1 MSNIHCIQHPICEHQ
16 LSQLRREETLPSAF
30 RAAARQLT
38 QFIAIEATRHLQT
51 RQVEIETPVS
61 STTADEIS
69 DRVGI
74 FPILRAGLSM
84 TDPILELLPA
94 AEVFHLGMYRNEE
107 TAMPVEYYN
116 KLSDAKPV
124 DFALIVDPMLATGGS
139 AVLAI
144 EAIKAWGVR
153 RIATLSLI
161 ASEEGISRVAA
172 SYPDIHFYTC
182 AIDPILNSQK
192 YIVPGLGDA
201 GDRIFNTL

>member
-94 AEVFHLGMYRNEE
+94 AAVFHLGMYRKEE

-201 GDRIFNTL
+201 GDRIFNSL